1 MTPDERS
8 QIFANALKL
17 FTDDSAQS
25 SQAVKSL
32 AALDALPDKLAFGSE
47 GYIILADPRDPA
59 TYTQIASAEGRPLW
73 WEVSSQ
79 PSDTAL
85 TPVQQR
91 ALRRYG
97 FNVPSGGDVNPYQ
110 EWPRARVEE
119 LPGFIEL
126 VFRDVFSLSDDYA
139 VTLAGGV

>member
-1 MTPDERS
+1 MTSDERS

-47 GYIILADPRDPA
+47 GYIILTDPRDPT

-97 FNVPSGGDVNPYQ
+97 FSVPSSGDENPYQ
-110 EWPRARVEE
+110 DWPRARIEE

-126 VFRDVFSLSDDYA
+126 VFRDVFNLPEDYA

>member
-1 MTPDERS
+1 MTSDERL
-8 QIFANALKL
+8 QVFANALNL

-25 SQAVKSL
+25 SQAVKKL
-32 AALDALPDKLAFGSE
+32 ATLDVLPDKLAFGAE
-47 GYIILADPRDPA
+47 GYIILADPQAPS
-59 TYTQIASAEGRPLW
+59 TYTQVASAEGRPLW

-79 PSDTAL
+79 PYDTDL
-85 TPVQQR
+85 TPVQLR

-97 FNVPSGGDVNPYQ
+97 FTVPSGGDKNPYQ

-119 LPGFIEL
+119 LPGWIER
-126 VFRDVFSLSDDYA
+126 VFRDVFSLPDDYT

>member
-1 MTPDERS
+1 MTSDERL

-25 SQAVKSL
+25 AQAVKNL
-32 AALDALPDKLAFGSE
+32 ATLDALPNKLAFGAE
-47 GYIILADPRDPA
+47 GYIILSDPHDPS

-79 PSDTAL
+79 PGNKDL

-97 FNVPSGGDVNPYQ
+97 FTAPSSSDENPYQ
-110 EWPRARVEE
+110 EWPRARGEE
-119 LPGFIEL
+119 LPGWIERI
-126 VFRDVFSLSDDYA
+126 FRDVVSLPDDYA
-139 VTLAGGV
+139 VTLAGGI

>member
-1 MTPDERS
+1 MTTDERL
-8 QIFANALKL
+8 QVFTNALKL

-25 SQAVKSL
+25 SQAVKNL
-32 AALDALPDKLAFGSE
+32 ALLDALPDKLAFGSE
-47 GYIILADPRDPA
+47 GYIILADPRDPSA
-59 TYTQIASAEGRPLW
+59 YTQIASADGRPLW

-79 PSDTAL
+79 PYNTGL

-97 FNVPSGGDVNPYQ
+97 FTVPANGDENPYQ

-119 LPGFIEL
+119 LPGWIERL
-126 VFRDVFSLSDDYA
+126 FRDVLSLPEDYA

>member
-1 MTPDERS
+1 MTPDDRL
-8 QIFANALKL
+8 QVYANALKL
-17 FTDDSAQS
+17 FTDDSAQ
-25 SQAVKSL
+25 AVKTL

-47 GYIILADPRDPA
+47 GYIIFSDPADPSV
-59 TYTQIASAEGRPLW
+59 YTQIASLEGRPFW

-79 PSDTAL
+79 PRSAEL

-97 FNVPSGGDVNPYQ
+97 FTVPSSDDENPYQ

-119 LPGFIEL
+119 LPGWIERI
-126 VFRDVFSLSDDYA
+126 FRDVLNLPEDFSVA
-139 VTLAGGV
+139 LAGGV